1 MSITSEPGRR
11 WTRLTNRHAECGE
24 LDGLIATV
32 RAGQSRV
39 LVLHGEPGVGKTAL
53 LDYLVGQAVG
63 CRVLRAAGVQSEM
76 ELAFAGV
83 HQLCAPVLDQ
93 LEMLPGPQ
101 REALRT
107 TFGLSQGSVPDRF
120 LVSLAVLGL
129 LSDVA
134 GDQPLICVVDDAQWL
149 DRASAQVLAFVARR
163 LAADPVGLVFA
174 ARVAGEELAGLPEL
188 AITGLRNDH
197 ARTLLRSVLT
207 GPVDTRIQDQIVAET
222 RGNPLALLELSR
234 GATPAQLAGGFG
246 LPAAAPLTGQI
257 EDSFRRQL
265 EALPGETRRLLLLAA
280 ADPSGDP
287 LLLWRA
293 AGRLDI
299 PVQAEAPAVEAGL
312 VEFGAL
318 VRFRHP
324 LARSVA
330 YRSASAQER
339 RAAHRVLA
347 EVTDALVDPDRR
359 AWHRAQAAAG
369 PDEDIA
375 AELELSAGRAQA
387 RGGLAAAAAFLER
400 ATTLTPDP
408 MRRAG
413 RALAAAEAMALA
425 GAIGAAQ
432 DLLAT
437 VDAGP
442 LSEFERA
449 RADLVRAQLAFATGR
464 SSEAPALMVAA
475 AKLLEP
481 IDLDLA
487 RLTYLKALASA
498 DFAGRLADPGS
509 DIVAVA
515 RAAGAA
521 PVPNP
526 GSASDLLLD
535 GLAANVNQGYAAGA
549 PILREALSV
558 FAAQSVPP
566 EQELLSLSMA
576 FTAAIETWDDDRWA
590 LFTSRYVRLAGDL
603 GVLSELPVALS
614 SRVFMLLFAGDLTAA
629 AALVEEERAA
639 AEATE
644 SYLAPYSSVAVA
656 ALRGR
661 EAEASALIEATLR
674 AVSGRGEGIGITLIE
689 WANAVLSNGLGRYQE
704 ALVAAG
710 RAAENRWELSFLNWA
725 LVELVEAAARSGA
738 NETAAD
744 AYRRLTERT
753 SASGT
758 DWALGV
764 DARSLALLS
773 QGERAEERYREA
785 IDRLGRTRIRTE
797 LARAHLLYGEWL
809 RRERRRAEARDQ
821 LRIAH
826 QMLEAMGM
834 AAFADRARRELAA
847 AGETVRARTT
857 PLTQSQLRSG
867 RARELLTAQEGQVA
881 WLAREGLSNPEIGAR
896 LFISPRTV
904 QHHLSNV
911 FTKLGITSRSQLH
924 TVLPSER
931 PDPGVQGH
939 GR

>member
-24 LDGLIATV
+24 LDGLIGAV

-39 LVLHGEPGVGKTAL
+39 LVLHGDPGVGKTAL
-53 LDYLVGQAVG
+53 LDYLVGQAAG
-63 CRVLRAAGVQSEM
+63 CRVLRATGVQSEM

-93 LEMLPGPQ
+93 LELLPGPQ

-129 LSDVA
+129 LSGVA

-174 ARVAGEELAGLPEL
+174 ARGAGEELAGLPEL

-265 EALPGETRRLLLLAA
+265 EALPAETRRLLLLAA

-299 PVQAEAPAVEAGL
+299 PVQAEAPAVKAGL

-324 LARSVA
+324 LARSAA

-425 GAIGAAQ
+425 GAVGAAQ

-521 PVPNP
+521 PAPNP
-526 GSASDLLLD
+526 RSASDLLLD

-576 FTAAIETWDDDRWA
+576 FAAAIETWDDDRWA

-629 AALVEEERAA
+629 SALVEEERAA

-656 ALRGR
+656 ALRGN

-704 ALVAAG
+704 ALTAAG
-710 RAAENRWELSFLNWA
+710 RAAANPWELSFLNWA

-738 NETAAD
+738 SETAAD

-773 QGERAEERYREA
+773 QGEQAEERYREA

-834 AAFADRARRELAA
+834 AAFADRASRELAA
-847 AGETVRARTT
+847 AGETVRARST
-857 PLTQSQLRSG
+857 PLTQAQLRSG

-931 PDPGVQGH
+931 PDPASSA
-939 GR
+939 

>member
-1 MSITSEPGRR
+1 
-11 WTRLTNRHAECGE
+11 
-24 LDGLIATV
+24 
-32 RAGQSRV
+32 
-39 LVLHGEPGVGKTAL
+39 
-53 LDYLVGQAVG
+53 
-63 CRVLRAAGVQSEM
+63 
-76 ELAFAGV
+76 
-83 HQLCAPVLDQ
+83 
-93 LEMLPGPQ
+93 
-101 REALRT
+101 
-107 TFGLSQGSVPDRF
+107 
-120 LVSLAVLGL
+120 
-129 LSDVA
+129 
-134 GDQPLICVVDDAQWL
+134 AQ
-149 DRASAQVLAFVARR
+149 
-163 LAADPVGLVFA
+163 
-174 ARVAGEELAGLPEL
+174 
-188 AITGLRNDH
+188 
-197 ARTLLRSVLT
+197 
-207 GPVDTRIQDQIVAET
+207 
-222 RGNPLALLELSR
+222 
-234 GATPAQLAGGFG
+234 
-246 LPAAAPLTGQI
+246 
-257 EDSFRRQL
+257 
-265 EALPGETRRLLLLAA
+265 
-280 ADPSGDP
+280 
-287 LLLWRA
+287 
-293 AGRLDI
+293 
-299 PVQAEAPAVEAGL
+299 
-312 VEFGAL
+312 
-318 VRFRHP
+318 
-324 LARSVA
+324 
-330 YRSASAQER
+330 
-339 RAAHRVLA
+339 
-347 EVTDALVDPDRR
+347 
-359 AWHRAQAAAG
+359 
-369 PDEDIA
+369 
-375 AELELSAGRAQA
+375 
-387 RGGLAAAAAFLER
+387 
-400 ATTLTPDP
+400 
-408 MRRAG
+408 
-413 RALAAAEAMALA
+413 A

-481 IDLDLA
+481 IDLNLA
-487 RLTYLKALASA
+487 RITYLKALSSA

-509 DIVAVA
+509 DTLAVA

-521 PVPNP
+521 PAPNLP
-526 GSASDLLLD
+526 SASDLLLD

-566 EQELLSLSMA
+566 EQEQLSVAMA
-576 FTAAIETWDDDRWA
+576 FAAAIETWDDDGWD
-590 LFTSRYVRLAGDL
+590 LFTSRYVQLTNDL
-603 GVLSELPVALS
+603 GALSELPVALS

-656 ALRGR
+656 ALRGS
-661 EAEASALIEATLR
+661 EAEASSLIEVTLR

-704 ALVAAG
+704 ALTAAA
-710 RAAENRWELSFLNWA
+710 RAAENPWELSFRNWA

-773 QGERAEERYREA
+773 QGEQAEERYREA
-785 IDRLGRTRIRTE
+785 IERLGRTRIRTE

-826 QMLEAMGM
+826 QMLEAMGL

-847 AGETVRARTT
+847 AGEAVRARTA
-857 PLTQSQLRSG
+857 PLSQAQLRSG

-931 PDPGVQGH
+931 PGPEP
-939 GR
+939 